1 MKNYKLNITP
11 LEAEAFNLV
20 ILDYFINIY
29 KKNEYV
35 LTSENILQ
43 NCIKKSLLNE
53 ASNISQR
60 FNVYAHS
67 TKKMCKTQ
75 FNMWN
80 TTCIYFYLTS
90 YPIDATDVFIYNLI
104 NNLLFQLD
112 PQL

>member
-1 MKNYKLNITP
+1 MKNYTLNITP

-20 ILDYFINIY
+20 ILEYFINIR

-35 LTSENILQ
+35 LTSDNILQ

-53 ASNISQR
+53 AGNISQR

-67 TKKMCKTQ
+67 NKKMCKTS
-75 FNMWN
+75 FKMWE

-90 YPIDATDVFIYNLI
+90 YPIDSTDVFIYNLI